1 MGRLD
6 NLRVV
11 DPVLTSIAR
20 GYANEEFIGENLFP
34 IVNVDKAAGK
44 IPLFGKE
51 HFKVW
56 ETERALRADSNEMDG
71 AWLTTTSFATNE
83 HDLVQKL
90 DYLELEEA
98 MLNLET
104 RAVESVMEA
113 IALKREKQY
122 ADLVQDLATYPTDN
136 KVTLT
141 DNFFNEDAI
150 DWIKEIGNYCDS
162 LSDIIGKE
170 PNTIVIPRRVWALL
184 RFHPKLKT
192 YLGVNVSGTDVFN
205 VKASVEKLADL
216 LEIQNVLIGRSRYT
230 SDNAS
235 FSNIWGNNIILA
247 YITPPSG
254 IERSP
259 YEPCFGYTLRKKNNP
274 FSDKWMEN
282 NGKIEKVRTTDN
294 YDIKVVGAESAFII
308 DDPIDPAV
316 YTPS

>member
-11 DPVLTSIAR
+11 DPVLTTLAR
-20 GYANEEFIGENLFP
+20 GYSNTEFIGENLFP
-34 IVNVDKAAGK
+34 IVNTDKSAGK

-51 HFKVW
+51 NFKVW
-56 ETERALRADSNEMDG
+56 ETGRALRADSNEMDG
-71 AWLTTTSFATNE
+71 AWLTTTPFSTME
-83 HDLVQKL
+83 HDFVQRL

-113 IALKREKQY
+113 ISLKREKMY
-122 ADLVQDLATYPTDN
+122 ADLVQDLDTYPTDN
-136 KVTLT
+136 KETLT

-150 DWIKEIGNYCDS
+150 DWIKEIGEYCDA
-162 LSDIIGKE
+162 LSDIIGRD

-192 YLGVNVSGTDVFN
+192 YLGVNVNGSDLFN
-205 VKASVEKLADL
+205 VKASVEKLAGL
-216 LEIQNVLIGRSRYT
+216 LEIPNVLIGRSRYT
-230 SDNAS
+230 TDSVA

-254 IERSP
+254 IDRSP
-259 YEPCFGYTLRKKNNP
+259 FEPCFGYTLRKKNNP
-274 FSDKWMEN
+274 FSDKWFEN

-294 YDIKVVGAESAFII
+294 FDIKVVGSESAFII
-308 DDPIDPAV
+308 NNPIDPTV